1 MNNMNVI
8 YKFDDSVTS
17 DLFSIEPF
25 VKGAVSEL
33 EGFIDD
39 RDAIFDIKLIL
50 NELVVNGAM
59 HGNCKDCA
67 KKVRLKMVMDKK
79 SLMIIV
85 KDEGEGIDYESLRDD
100 CKSWD
105 FNGRGLF
112 IVEALTDE
120 LILHDNEVIAIKNL

>member
-59 HGNCKDCA
+59 HGNCKDCS

-85 KDEGEGIDYESLRDD
+85 KDEGDGIDYESLRDD

>member
-39 RDAIFDIKLIL
+39 RDATVSYTHLDVYKRQFLYL
-50 NELVVNGAM
+50 SG
-59 HGNCKDCA
+59 
-67 KKVRLKMVMDKK
+67 
-79 SLMIIV
+79 
-85 KDEGEGIDYESLRDD
+85 
-100 CKSWD
+100 
-105 FNGRGLF
+105 
-112 IVEALTDE
+112 T
-120 LILHDNEVIAIKNL
+120 